1 MVRARERATFE
12 ASRGWVLPAGETWC
26 IQNNRHALVLAVKM
40 ERKGSEEEKKNK
52 GGKSNNIII
61 NRMKNQLNIYKRT
74 KEIYR

>member
-1 MVRARERATFE
+1 
-12 ASRGWVLPAGETWC
+12 
-26 IQNNRHALVLAVKM
+26 M